1 MLVSFHQ
8 LRRKPK
14 KVQHLEDEDRDFL
27 HFLLSLEQEEF
38 KMMINTMTDSD
49 AMRVLVM
56 IQQAKDELFDDYM
69 ERDGMN
75 EAAEVIAK
83 VKSMK

>member
-8 LRRKPK
+8 SKRKPK

-27 HFLLSLEQEEF
+27 HFLLSLEQDEF
-38 KMMINTMTDSD
+38 KMMIDSMTEDD

-69 ERDGMN
+69 ERDGMI
-75 EAAEVIAK
+75 EAAEVIEK

>member
-1 MLVSFHQ
+1 MLAFSHL

-27 HFLLSLEQEEF
+27 HFLLSLEEDEF
-38 KMMINTMTDSD
+38 KMMLNSMTDED

-56 IQQAKDELFDDYM
+56 IQQAKDEMFDQWM
-69 ERDGMN
+69 EENGMPDAV
-75 EAAEVIAK
+75 EIIGK
-83 VKSMK
+83 VK

>member
-8 LRRKPK
+8 LKRKPK

-27 HFLLSLEQEEF
+27 HFLLSLEEAEF
-38 KMMINTMTDSD
+38 KMMINTMSDED
-49 AMRVLVM
+49 AMRVLIM

-69 ERDGMN
+69 EREGMK
-75 EAAEVIAK
+75 EAQSVIEK
-83 VKSMK
+83 IMRK